1 MNYQQAIQSC
11 SPTKSKQEE
20 IGSPVTI
27 SLQSEFEQLTLDT
40 SPKLDP
46 LTNQHSGILDFID
59 EIDQEEKFK
68 KHQSLSLQKDLIR
81 RNNKNKSNEGQSSP
95 HSNQSLNDQK
105 FKYIKELWLQ
115 ESPIQEINK
124 QVLSQRVISINEEQ
138 YFKDLQSDN
147 VIGMGVYHSNE
158 ASPQMYFEPDIE
170 TDIYISSLIDSLWG
184 NQIVSRKLQKLIESG
199 TPEQQLLIV
208 QKLERISPQIQKD
221 VFGNYVVQKIFDSCG
236 DVKLKT
242 RMFNKLKTHFYDLS
256 KNPFGCR
263 VMQKLIEYSQGKED
277 VQNSILS
284 QLVQNMRSLIYDS
297 NGNYVIFKL
306 LESYDKSKMEFLIP
320 IVEES
325 FHYMA
330 QQIYGCKIIHK
341 IIQQYPPNFI
351 ANLVKQSIAN
361 YSGLSQTEFG
371 NYILQHILQ
380 FWIPSPEK
388 TRLVQLVIQQFY
400 QLSINKYASNTVER
414 ALEALSKS
422 ELITVLNW
430 LLFRNQAQQQF
441 QYVATNFV
449 QLANHQFA
457 NYVIKKFLILID
469 QPMQQSIL
477 NYLIKNQQEYQALK
491 ATLHGQRICSLLEK
505 QVKC

>member
-11 SPTKSKQEE
+11 SPTKQKQEE
-20 IGSPVTI
+20 ISSPITI

-81 RNNKNKSNEGQSSP
+81 RNNKNKTNEGQSSP
-95 HSNQSLNDQK
+95 NSNQSLNDQK

-115 ESPIQEINK
+115 ESPIQEMNK

-158 ASPQMYFEPDIE
+158 ASPLMYFEPDIE
-170 TDIYISSLIDSLWG
+170 ADIYISSLIDSLWG
-184 NQIVSRKLQKLIESG
+184 NQIISRKLQKLIESG

-208 QKLERISPQIQKD
+208 QKLERISPQIEKD
-221 VFGNYVVQKIFDSCG
+221 VFGNYVVQKIFDSSG
-236 DVKLKT
+236 DVKLKS

-263 VMQKLIEYSQGKED
+263 VMQKLIEYSQGKEE

-297 NGNYVIFKL
+297 NGNYVIFKM

-341 IIQQYPPNFI
+341 IIQQYAPNYI

-361 YSGLSQTEFG
+361 YSVLSQTEFG

-380 FWIPSPEK
+380 FWIVSPEK
-388 TRLVQLVIQQFY
+388 TRLIQLVIQQFY
-400 QLSINKYASNTVER
+400 QLSINKYARQGLISISISNTVER
-414 ALEALSKS
+414 ALETLSKP

-441 QYVATNFV
+441 SYVASNFV

-469 QPMQQSIL
+469 QQMQQSIL
-477 NYLIKNQQEYQALK
+477 NFLIKNQQEYQALK
-491 ATLHGQRICSLLEK
+491 STLHGN
-505 QVKC
+505 VFA